1 MAKPLTKEEF
11 YNRHSAYFQQI
22 GFDVQFAGGIYYLLS
37 LADTEKL
44 EYETKDDFVVYRDEN
59 GKQVKELYQVKHT
72 KSAGVNMTD
81 ADGDFWKSVDN
92 WLTPFEMSSDAD
104 KKNYFTDSKFI
115 VLTNKNPKNFLNSL
129 AAQLQEGTIEL
140 AAIKEKLN
148 EKIRVDVSYK
158 DILQRLVKLNDLHLR
173 EFLMKLR
180 IQYFEDFIKDMYERF
195 LYQYFNPIRAD
206 GIVKQLIG
214 SLFEYKQQCKGNFSL
229 TGKEF
234 RQKFKTILEQ
244 VSMTDEDLTMEGY
257 DQTDIVIPADFT
269 QLMMVK
275 QLEEIK
281 AVRTPLSTD
290 DEFLMDYLTRFYLFQ
305 NAFHDFEKIQ
315 LMTAER
321 EIIINA
327 KAYDKWFN
335 LFKTHQDDI
344 IQKDS
349 EGERLDEKEMKKA
362 GRNTLN
368 AVMDCTLEINHLK
381 MDQRFS
387 NGWFLTMSNNEPP
400 AIMWHY
406 KTFKKYKKK

>member
-321 EIIINA
+321 EKIINA

-344 IQKDS
+344 MQKDS